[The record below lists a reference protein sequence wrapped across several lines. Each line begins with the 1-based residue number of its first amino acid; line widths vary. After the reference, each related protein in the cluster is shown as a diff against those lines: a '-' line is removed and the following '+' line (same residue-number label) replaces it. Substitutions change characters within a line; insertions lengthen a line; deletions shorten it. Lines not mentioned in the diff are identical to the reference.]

1 MPKDQKKQATIVA
14 IVGMFSLA
22 VAMGIGRF
30 AFTPLLPMMLHDGLI
45 DLQRASNLATA
56 NYIGYWLGAI
66 ACTLQPFVWTK
77 WRSLPAIYVTDAL
90 KFGLLLTVLMTML
103 MCFDTPFLWLG
114 IRLLTGISSAL
125 VFVYTSSWCL
135 TRLSELGA
143 PSLGGIIYVG
153 PGIGIVI
160 TGLLATGMLRLS
172 WPSSAGWFVFFLLGA
187 VVTLSI
193 WTQIKGEA
201 TLTGTMATNEYQSPQ
216 RGIRVLS
223 VAYGLAGFG
232 YIISATYLPVIA
244 RQALTDSIWVD
255 LFWPIFGV
263 AVILGA
269 LITTRLPSSWDRR
282 ILLIAS
288 YIVQGAGIQ
297 IGMWY
302 PSVFGFAIGS
312 LLVGMPLTAITLFAM
327 QETRRIQPKNSSS
340 AMGLMTMIYGIGQ
353 IAGPITVAQI
363 FRSVLEV
370 EKSFNIS
377 LYAATGAFAIGC
389 VLYAYLILMDSHRK

>member
-1 MPKDQKKQATIVA
+1 MPKSQKKQATIVA

-45 DLQRASNLATA
+45 DLQQASNLATA

-66 ACTLQPFVWTK
+66 ACTLQPFAWTR
-77 WRSLPAIYVTDAL
+77 WRSLPAILVTDAL
-90 KFGLLLTVLMTML
+90 KFGLLLTVLLTLL
-103 MCFDTPFLWLG
+103 MCLDTPLLWLA
-114 IRLLTGISSAL
+114 IRLLTGVSSAL

-160 TGLLATGMLRLS
+160 TGLLATGMLNFS
-172 WPSSAGWFVFFLLGA
+172 WPSRAGWFIFFLLGA
-187 VVTLSI
+187 IVTFSI
-193 WTQIKGEA
+193 WTQVKGEA
-201 TLTGTMATNEYQSPQ
+201 TLTGTKVANDQQSPQ
-216 RGIRVLS
+216 KGIRILS
-223 VAYGLAGFG
+223 IAYGLAGFG

-255 LFWPIFGV
+255 LFWPIFGM
-263 AVILGA
+263 AVIIGA

-282 ILLIAS
+282 ILLIAC
-288 YIVQGAGIQ
+288 YITQGLGIQ

-302 PSVFGFAIGS
+302 PSVLGFAIGS

-327 QETRRIQPKNSSS
+327 QETRRLQPINPSPS
-340 AMGLMTMIYGIGQ
+340 MGLMTMIYGIGQ

-370 EKSFNIS
+370 KESFNIS
-377 LYAATGAFAIGC
+377 LYAATSAFAVGC
-389 VLYAYLILMDSHRK
+389 VLYAYLIFIDDQKK